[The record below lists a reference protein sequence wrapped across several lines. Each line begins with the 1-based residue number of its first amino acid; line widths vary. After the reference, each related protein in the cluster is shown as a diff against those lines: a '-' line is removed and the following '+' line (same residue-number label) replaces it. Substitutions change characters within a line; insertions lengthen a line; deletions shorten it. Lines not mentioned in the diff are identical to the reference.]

1 MDDNNDKRGLLST
14 LSKEGL
20 KVAWK
25 LLPPPVKIGIIA
37 GIGGVLLFIMIIGL
51 IISLNPI
58 NFLNYSDDNT
68 TTENFEETY
77 EEYWTELCDGSDCSE
92 EQINKNSQI
101 KNSQTK
107 FFERLDKLVKK
118 NNLTKRQRYL
128 ILSTIFYDYDIEDFT
143 EGNAYN
149 FDSEEADSE
158 HDDENIE
165 DNTTGSDAYTEEYDT
180 IKELVKQL
188 KAYTATCKVGDA
200 EPVEYQKSDG
210 SFYTYNFFKRFT
222 INVLGTNGGDN
233 EIAHLRDECNSRGG
247 SFAISKS
254 YKSAASEDA
263 YFNYLVDSEYFD
275 KRYDHL
281 NSYYDNYAKSHGLE
295 EGNITSWPDED
306 KKAVRQEIADN
317 IKDIVDDYEKYSESE
332 GSNTL
337 VTICTSTDWWWPV
350 GSNETEEINGV
361 TFATGAPALASNPVG
376 NSRFGMRWGK
386 MHNGIDVGS
395 SGKIGVYNIIAPKDG
410 TVEYVFNG
418 CSDNGT
424 YGNSCGGYRGNQVY
438 INHGDGT
445 YSRAQHMAKNSV
457 TVKVGDVVKQGQVIG
472 KIGMSGSCKGAHL
485 HFEIKIN
492 NGATYDNP
500 MNYIDANNPR
510 PGSGSTCGE
519 EVNFTSTSL
528 TKEEFITK
536 LENFYSNETCNSSS
550 SQYSRGCGS
559 FKSQILNNN
568 GAEIIYDVAKE
579 HNKNPEL
586 IVARSRLEGYSP
598 GSGYNYF
605 GYRCYNGKSAS
616 SCRSFSSFRDAV
628 DTFFSNADNY
638 DTLTAMMSKYAYI
651 GDYWYS
657 GSSGSGGCYYYQYIK
672 DFMQEDRAR
681 TVSAWC
687 PQGCNSCRTN
697 DEDQRA
703 YASYQVKRMAEQI
716 NLIFK

>member
-58 NFLNYSDDNT
+58 NFLNYSDDVKIST
-68 TTENFEETY
+68 DLEKTY
-77 EEYWTELCDGSDCSE
+77 EDDWTYLCKGDGCTAA
-92 EQINKNSQI
+92 EQTKINSIINSQKRFYDELEKI
-101 KNSQTK
+101 V
-107 FFERLDKLVKK
+107 E
-118 NNLTKRQRYL
+118 NNKLTKRQRYL
-128 ILSTIFYDYDIEDFT
+128 ILTTIFYNYDIEDFT
-143 EGNAYN
+143 EIDSDSGAYKLDGNDRIIDEEGSYGNAY
-149 FDSEEADSE
+149 S
-158 HDDENIE
+158 
-165 DNTTGSDAYTEEYDT
+165 EEYDT
-180 IKELVKQL
+180 IKELTKQFIT
-188 KAYTATCKVGDA
+188 YPIYCVNGDS
-200 EPVEYQKSDG
+200 EEEIKKSDG
-210 SFYTYNFFKRFT
+210 TTFSFGFFQRASIFIGGDGWDKEF
-222 INVLGTNGGDN
+222 GTVKKNCEDNGGRI
-233 EIAHLRDECNSRGG
+233 EIKKDYS
-247 SFAISKS
+247 SSS
-254 YKSAASEDA
+254 SEDA
-263 YFNYLVDSEYFD
+263 FYEYLRSSTYIDSRSQFDSEFETYANANN
-275 KRYDHL
+275 L
-281 NSYYDNYAKSHGLE
+281 N
-295 EGNITSWPDED
+295 IED
-306 KKAVRQEIADN
+306 KKNWAEEDKLAVKNQIIDD
-317 IKDIVDDYEKYSESE
+317 IKDIVDDYEKYNESE
-332 GSNTL
+332 ESNTL

-485 HFEIKIN
+485 HFEIKTN

-616 SCRSFSSFRDAV
+616 SCRSFSSFRDAMN
-628 DTFFSNADNY
+628 TFFSNADNY

-681 TVSAWC
+681 TVGAWC